1 MATLCPSVRVELCL
15 HNRFYATSSNIMLIM
30 KAYLGNDTVQVQ
42 LLIASFG
49 LKEKATEGD
58 CFLQEIS
65 LLKPI
70 SSVAQIKT

>member
-1 MATLCPSVRVELCL
+1 
-15 HNRFYATSSNIMLIM
+15 MLIM

-58 CFLQEIS
+58 CFLQEIY

-70 SSVAQIKT
+70 SSIAQIKT